1 MVDTQFADS
10 LPDGFR
16 IARKTKGETI
26 QSGRDQDT
34 RSLVLEPGSPLP
46 EFFCLLGLDH
56 LSELKFIDYFC
67 Q

>member
-1 MVDTQFADS
+1 MVDTQLADP

-34 RSLVLEPGSPLP
+34 RPLVLEPGSPLP
-46 EFFCLLGLDH
+46 EFLCLLELDH
-56 LSELKFIDYFC
+56 
-67 Q
+67 